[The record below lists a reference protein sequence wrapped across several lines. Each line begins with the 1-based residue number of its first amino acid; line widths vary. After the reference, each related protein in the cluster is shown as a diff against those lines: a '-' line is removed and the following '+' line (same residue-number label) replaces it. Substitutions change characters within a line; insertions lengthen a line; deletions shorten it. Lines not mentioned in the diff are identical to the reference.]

1 LDVDDPVAVGIGVSP
16 GVARGQVA
24 RMSEPA
30 AADGNAPARSPSD
43 EVALA
48 HAAIAAVAAQLR
60 TIAASTDDQTAREV
74 LEAQAMIAEDPTIA
88 DAVSRRIFEGA
99 TAAAAFTTTF
109 AAHRAQL
116 AGARDRVRERT
127 ADLDDISDR
136 LVTACLGAAMPQLP
150 DTSEPYVLVAHSLSP
165 ADTAS
170 LPLDRV
176 QAIVTVEGGPT
187 SHTAILARALGI
199 PAVVGCAEAGQLRR
213 GEWVSVDGT
222 AGVVSRLAV
231 QSDRNGR
238 LAQPR
243 VETPPRR
250 GRAGSHA
257 VALLAN
263 VGSVEDAAQAAAAGA
278 EGIGLLRTEF
288 LYLNSHSA
296 PSVAVQETAFGAIFR
311 HFADRLVVVRLLDG
325 GGDKRLPYL
334 SAEHGQNPALGIRGL
349 RALRA
354 NSEIL
359 DDQLEAVTRA
369 ARDSASRVAVMAP
382 MVTDARDA
390 AWFSDR
396 VRAHPRWPREI
407 TVGVM
412 VETPAAAMTAREV
425 LSVCD
430 FASIGT
436 NDLIQYVLAADRS
449 VAALSALHDP
459 WHPAVLELV
468 ARTAAAGVQA
478 GKPVGVCGEAAG
490 DPVFALV
497 LAGLGVTSLS
507 MSPSAL
513 AAVRDALAHHPVD
526 TCKKLAHTALLARS
540 AAQARADVL
549 ALMS

>member
-1 LDVDDPVAVGIGVSP
+1 
-16 GVARGQVA
+16 
-24 RMSEPA
+24 MTEPA
-30 AADGNAPARSPSD
+30 PADASTPVRSTSA
-43 EVALA
+43 ELAVA

-60 TIAASTDDQTAREV
+60 AIASSADDETARGV
-74 LEAQAMIAEDPTIA
+74 LDAQAMIAEDPTIA
-88 DAVSRRIFEGA
+88 DAVSRRISAGA
-99 TAAAAFTTTF
+99 TAAHAFGETF
-109 AAHRAQL
+109 AAHRARL
-116 AGARDRVRERT
+116 AAARDRTRERI
-127 ADLDDISDR
+127 ADLDDIGDR
-136 LVTACLGAAMPQLP
+136 LVAACLGAAMPQLP
-150 DTSEPYVLVAHSLSP
+150 DMTAPYVLVAHSLSP

-176 QAIVTVEGGPT
+176 LAIVTTEGGPT

-199 PAVVGCAEAGQLRR
+199 PAVVGCADAGLLHR

-231 QSDRNGR
+231 HPDGDGR
-238 LAQPR
+238 FTPHR
-243 VETPPRR
+243 VETPRHR
-250 GRAGSHA
+250 SRAASHE

-263 VGSVEDAAQAAAAGA
+263 VGSVDEAAQAAAAGA

-288 LYLNSHSA
+288 LYLNSHGA
-296 PSVAVQETAFGAIFR
+296 PSVEVQEAAFGAIFR

-354 NSEIL
+354 NPQIL
-359 DDQLEAVTRA
+359 DDQLEAVTRV

-390 AWFSDR
+390 AWFNDR
-396 VRAHPRWPREI
+396 VRAHPGWPRDI

-425 LSVCD
+425 LSACD

-436 NDLIQYVLAADRS
+436 NDLTQYVLAADRS

-468 ARTAAAGVQA
+468 ARTATAGVQA
-478 GKPVGVCGEAAG
+478 GKPIGVCGEAAG
-490 DPVFALV
+490 DPLFALV

-507 MSPSAL
+507 MAPSAL
-513 AAVRDALAHHPVD
+513 AAVRSALAQHAVAD
-526 TCKKLAHTALLARS
+526 CRKLADIALHARTAEQS
-540 AAQARADVL
+540 HADVL
-549 ALMS
+549 ALVG